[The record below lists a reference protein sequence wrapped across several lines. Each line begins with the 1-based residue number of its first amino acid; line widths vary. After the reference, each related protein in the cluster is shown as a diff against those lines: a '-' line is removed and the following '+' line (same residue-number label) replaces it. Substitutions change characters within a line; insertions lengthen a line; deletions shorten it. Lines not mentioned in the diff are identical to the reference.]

1 MRQIHGLVAPR
12 LRLGPEIAWQEIGA
26 VRFEEQ
32 PICRNV
38 AHERQQM
45 ASAPLVTDPAGD
57 ADGEAHVEIRL
68 QLQPIRSE
76 AMSDTPH
83 EVRQMFTQDGDEVV
97 VRIPLMQEHRLAK
110 PGRKLQMPMKGGA
123 LRLVRRKVAEVIE
136 AAFAHRDDFGLRRE
150 VTELREQLI
159 RQVCGMMGMQAGCR
173 EQPPGMRAC
182 KLHGRGRAFSA
193 GARDDHLDD
202 AGRNRSRNHAVT
214 VVIEAVV
221 VEVDADVDEVRCV
234 DHRIS
239 CAIFCHARTHSTKR
253 ASIRMHLAIK
263 TLLCLC
269 FVGLP
274 LVAGAVNAAD
284 ASWAEL
290 ERRIQHIYY
299 IEDLHTLANLDG
311 VLEDRSNSGDDSAPE
326 KYYAA
331 LASYRLT
338 LLSLP
343 LEPKRAEDASQRC
356 VDNLKELLATESNS
370 AEALALQ
377 SACLSTLAELKSW
390 RAPFAN
396 ARSYTLL
403 EKAMELAPDNP
414 RVLLLDAINEYERPI
429 LLGGDKERAFGKLR
443 VTVAAFE
450 AERRAGKHSPGWG
463 AAEAY
468 TFLARSYLDRGDA
481 PAARDALERALLIA
495 PEFITARRL
504 MSHIISS

>member
-1 MRQIHGLVAPR
+1 
-12 LRLGPEIAWQEIGA
+12 
-26 VRFEEQ
+26 
-32 PICRNV
+32 
-38 AHERQQM
+38 
-45 ASAPLVTDPAGD
+45 
-57 ADGEAHVEIRL
+57 
-68 QLQPIRSE
+68 
-76 AMSDTPH
+76 
-83 EVRQMFTQDGDEVV
+83 
-97 VRIPLMQEHRLAK
+97 
-110 PGRKLQMPMKGGA
+110 
-123 LRLVRRKVAEVIE
+123 
-136 AAFAHRDDFGLRRE
+136 
-150 VTELREQLI
+150 
-159 RQVCGMMGMQAGCR
+159 
-173 EQPPGMRAC
+173 
-182 KLHGRGRAFSA
+182 
-193 GARDDHLDD
+193 
-202 AGRNRSRNHAVT
+202 
-214 VVIEAVV
+214 
-221 VEVDADVDEVRCV
+221 
-234 DHRIS
+234 
-239 CAIFCHARTHSTKR
+239 
-253 ASIRMHLAIK
+253 MHLAIK